1 MSETSSTSLSTS
13 PEPKQSTTFIRP
25 KKPTRTAKRKRNDG
39 EDQDL
44 KVVVKSAKRKSPKM
58 PKKAKTSNLNEGYTL
73 DLDRGLNLAIAKMD
87 SRLLADYVFE
97 RTKRF
102 FPDFSLV
109 ELEDRFIPG
118 ILGAK
123 YFRQQ

>member
-44 KVVVKSAKRKSPKM
+44 KVVVKSAKRKRS
-58 PKKAKTSNLNEGYTL
+58 KTSNLNE
-73 DLDRGLNLAIAKMD
+73 GLNLAIAKMD

-123 YFRQQ
+123 YFRPQ